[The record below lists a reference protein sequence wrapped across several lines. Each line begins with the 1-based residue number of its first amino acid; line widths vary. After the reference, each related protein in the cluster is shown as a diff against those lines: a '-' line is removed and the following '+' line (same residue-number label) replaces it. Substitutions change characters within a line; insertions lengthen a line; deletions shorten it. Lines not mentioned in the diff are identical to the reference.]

1 MDEEKKKEEQAQP
14 ELDEFDEWERMTPE
28 ERIEKARKAPPC
40 TPGNDP
46 ILDYEIAKRKAI
58 EENAPAMFDS
68 LWASLREEDREE
80 IRKVVHAL
88 PTDENEFAL
97 TFENEFIKFA
107 FKFFLEKEQGRVR
120 VENAD
125 RADHPAFL
133 QMLQGTATNRFR
145 ATATKNIVIDRNG
158 NATIEEEGFKAF
170 FKGYAKLKG
179 GLSVGAKK
187 LLDMGSIKLANNN
200 HYRAEKGLPIDTA
213 VSIPLEEY
221 GRMRG
226 FDITPRQTSTPEDK
240 EAEKKRLDGVIH
252 NIRKSANAELA
263 LLYSLSL
270 SWKEPRKKH
279 AGYTDI
285 RILQS
290 KGIRGGYINMRF
302 SEDIANY
309 LTHAYIM
316 PYPTALQTIDE
327 RNQRAYNIGWK
338 LALHHSMYN
347 NRMKGTANIISIACL
362 LEACG
367 DMPTFEEVQASRNRG
382 HWERLIKDPLEA
394 ALDRNLESEV
404 IASWEYCNSK
414 REPLDD
420 GQISIANYPT
430 FARLYIHFEMAGTPD
445 QSERLHRKA
454 ERMEKEKAK
463 RPRKKATSKKNAE
476 GGGE

>member
-1 MDEEKKKEEQAQP
+1 MDEGKKKEEQAQP

-28 ERIEKARKAPPC
+28 QRLEKVINAPPY
-40 TPGNDP
+40 TPGDDP
-46 ILDYEIAKRKAI
+46 ILDHEITKRNAL
-58 EENAPAMFDS
+58 EENAPAILD
-68 LWASLREEDREE
+68 LIWGSLREEDREE
-80 IRKVVHAL
+80 IRKAVHAL
-88 PTDENEFAL
+88 PPDENEFAL
-97 TFENEFIKFA
+97 TFKNELCKFI

-145 ATATKNIVIDRNG
+145 ATATKNIAIDRNG
-158 NATIEEEGFKAF
+158 NAMIEEEGFKAF

-200 HYRAEKGLPIDTA
+200 HYRAEKGLPINTA

-226 FDITPRQTSTPEDK
+226 FDITPRQTSTPEEG
-240 EAEKKRLDGVIH
+240 EAEKKRLDGVMH
-252 NIRKSANAELA
+252 NIRKRANAELA

-270 SWKEPRKKH
+270 SWTEPRKKPS
-279 AGYTDI
+279 GYTDI

-309 LTHAYIM
+309 LTHAYIV
-316 PYPTALQTIDE
+316 PYPTALQAIDE
-327 RNQRAYNIGWK
+327 RNPRTYNVGWK
-338 LALHHSMYN
+338 LVLHHGMDN
-347 NRMKGTANIISIACL
+347 NHTKGTANIISIARL

-367 DMPTFEEVQASRNRG
+367 DMPTFEEVQASKNRG

-394 ALDRNLESEV
+394 ALDRNLESGV
-404 IASWEYCNSK
+404 IKSWEYCNSK

-430 FARLYIHFEMAGTPD
+430 FTGLFIHFEMAGAPD
-445 QSERLHRKA
+445 QSERLQRKT
-454 ERMEKEKAK
+454 ERMGKEKSK
-463 RPRKKATSKKNAE
+463 RPRKRATSKKKAE